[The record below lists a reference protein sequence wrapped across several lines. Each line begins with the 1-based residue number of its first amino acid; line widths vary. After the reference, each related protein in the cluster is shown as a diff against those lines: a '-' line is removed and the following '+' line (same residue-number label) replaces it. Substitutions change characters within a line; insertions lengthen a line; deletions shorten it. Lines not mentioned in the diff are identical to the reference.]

1 VPDKKSQLAQRSD
14 GLLDAVDR
22 LKETEQRKRHEPIV
36 ERQRPA
42 SRALEDWQ
50 AAKKALDQATPWT
63 AEWQRLRLVEEER
76 RLAYLA
82 LIDRQQRRYTVMAKD
97 DGKHWVARVQGQ
109 PELTTT
115 AHRFDEA
122 LAMLRELIA
131 TVEDID
137 PLSIKLDVEFESDP
151 TATKPPR

>member
-1 VPDKKSQLAQRSD
+1 
-14 GLLDAVDR
+14 
-22 LKETEQRKRHEPIV
+22 V
-36 ERQRPA
+36 ERDRA
-42 SRALEDWQ
+42 TARALEDWR
-50 AAKKALDQATPWT
+50 AAKQALERATPWT
-63 AEWQRLRLVEEER
+63 ADWQRLRLVEEER

-82 LIDRQQRRYTVMAKD
+82 LIDRQQRRFTVMAKD
-97 DGKHWVARVQGQ
+97 DGKDWVARVQGQ

-115 AHRFDEA
+115 AHRFDDA

-137 PLSIKLDVEFESDP
+137 PRSIKLDVEFESDP